1 MGPIHDTIR
10 AKAFMEKLGLK
21 PDQVDVLRKLPTE
34 QLVAALKMPDPL
46 ERKGSILFWSVMDGG
61 SVAVTP
67 SAHAL
72 TIHASGT
79 GLEAPIGRM
88 TLEVTFDAVPVGS
101 DTVPCAPR
109 P

>member
-1 MGPIHDTIR
+1 
-10 AKAFMEKLGLK
+10 
-21 PDQVDVLRKLPTE
+21 
-34 QLVAALKMPDPL
+34 
-46 ERKGSILFWSVMDGG
+46 
-61 SVAVTP
+61 VTP

-72 TIHASGT
+72 TIYASGT